1 MPSPE
6 SFPVPDQTGR
16 TIVVTGAD
24 SGLGF
29 ETAKRLAAAGA
40 HIVLACRN
48 EEKANAAASRIDG
61 STEVRILDTSS
72 LDSVRRFAEDAP
84 ERIDVLINNAGVMA
98 PDEERTVDGFELQ
111 FATNYLGAFA
121 LTARLLPRIT
131 DRVVM
136 TSSLAHYGGRIVLD
150 DLNRDRRRYSRW
162 AAYCDSKLAD
172 LMFAFALQS
181 RFAEA
186 RSALRAVAAHPGMSG
201 TNLTR
206 HINVPAPVTAVSE
219 AIRGARGS
227 DHGRIEP
234 HVPQPR
240 AAAPPGPRV
249 GAPRRCRARGP
260 CPVVARD
267 GAPPSLVGGRG
278 ARRASP
284 LLLARTADP
293 AQQRYRRAPSGAYS
307 AWNLAI
313 LLSETGRGTEA
324 EGWAWKAAE
333 GGEDLAIMY
342 LSDVDPLD
350 AEQPIGRLGGELPA
364 QLPRRI
370 DRQHGAI
377 GRPVQEAQGED
388 DQPDP
393 GRDDGEQQ
401 VDEHVHPLPLDDDRL
416 PPGVR
421 GDGVAVLHV
430 PGDRAVEHRA
440 PLLIGELPAPGDPAG
455 IDGGTPSADAA
466 LGTDAW
472 PAITRLL
479 GINA

>member
-40 HIVLACRN
+40 DIVLACRN

-186 RSALRAVAAHPGMSG
+186 RSTLRAVAAHPGMSG

-219 AIRGARGS
+219 AIL
-227 DHGRIEP
+227 HGFG
-234 HVPQPR
+234 Q
-240 AAAPPGPRV
+240 
-249 GAPRRCRARGP
+249 
-260 CPVVARD
+260 
-267 GAPPSLVGGRG
+267 S
-278 ARRASP
+278 
-284 LLLARTADP
+284 
-293 AQQRYRRAPSGAYS
+293 
-307 AWNLAI
+307 
-313 LLSETGRGTEA
+313 
-324 EGWAWKAAE
+324 AAE
-333 GGEDLAIMY
+333 GALPTLLAGTAPDLAGGAFVGPSG
-342 LSDVDPLD
+342 L
-350 AEQPIGRLGGELPA
+350 AE
-364 QLPRRI
+364 
-370 DRQHGAI
+370 
-377 GRPVQEAQGED
+377 
-388 DQPDP
+388 
-393 GRDDGEQQ
+393 
-401 VDEHVHPLPLDDDRL
+401 
-416 PPGVR
+416 VR
-421 GDGVAVLHV
+421 G
-430 PGDRAVEHRA
+430 A
-440 PLLIGELPAPGDPAG
+440 PITVGSSRTSRNRELQ
-455 IDGGTPSADAA
+455 
-466 LGTDAW
+466 
-472 PAITRLL
+472 RLL
-479 GINA
+479 VRESERLADVELVVPARS